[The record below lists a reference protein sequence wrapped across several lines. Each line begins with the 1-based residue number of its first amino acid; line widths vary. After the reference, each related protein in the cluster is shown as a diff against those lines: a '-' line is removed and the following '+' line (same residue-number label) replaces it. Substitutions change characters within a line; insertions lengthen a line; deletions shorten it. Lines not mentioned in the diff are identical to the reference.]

1 MKLKTKNALTGY
13 GLIAPLLLGCLIFY
27 GFPFAMVAR
36 YSLLKGSGHSQTFIG
51 LTGYGN
57 LFSNDVFQMA
67 MGNTLKFLA
76 VGIGLNLLLAYAIAL
91 FLKNRVKKHQALQ
104 SVILLPYVMPVVGTV
119 LLVDILFSQAGLG
132 NLLLNALGL
141 PAREWLHSDAAFWV
155 VVLLY
160 LWKNI
165 GYSVILLLSGL
176 ATVPDEQYE
185 AASIDGAG
193 GWKLFRYIT
202 APQMWYSVFFAG
214 VFSLINAFKCFREIF
229 LIGGKYPHESI
240 YMLQHFIN
248 NCFEKLSYSKMA
260 VASILL
266 TLAVTGLFV
275 LCYYWVDRKEAYKE

>member
-13 GLIAPLLLGCLIFY
+13 SLIAPLLLGCLIFY
-27 GFPFAMVAR
+27 AIPFGMVAW
-36 YSLLKGSGHSQTFIG
+36 YSLVKGSGHSQTFIG
-51 LTGYGN
+51 FDGYGN
-57 LFSNDVFQMA
+57 LFSNEVFQMA
-67 MGNTLKFLA
+67 MGNTLKFLV

-91 FLKNRVKKHQALQ
+91 FLKNRVARHKALQ

-132 NLLLNALGL
+132 NLLLKVLGL
-141 PAREWLHSDAAFWV
+141 PARDWLHSDSAFWV
-155 VVLLY
+155 VILLY

-176 ATVPDEQYE
+176 ATIPDELYE

-229 LIGGKYPHESI
+229 LIGGTYPHESI

-248 NCFEKLSYSKMA
+248 NCFQKLSYSKMA
-260 VASILL
+260 VASMLM
-266 TLAVTGLFV
+266 TLVVSGLFV
-275 LCYYWVDRKEAYKE
+275 LCYRWVMRKEAYKE

>member
-67 MGNTLKFLA
+67 MGNTLKFLT

-141 PAREWLHSDAAFWV
+141 PARDWLHSDAAFWV

>member
-51 LTGYGN
+51 LVGYGN
-57 LFSNDVFQMA
+57 LFSNDVLQMA
-67 MGNTLKFLA
+67 MGNTLKFLV

-141 PAREWLHSDAAFWV
+141 PARDWLHSGAAFWV

-176 ATVPDEQYE
+176 ATIPDEQYE